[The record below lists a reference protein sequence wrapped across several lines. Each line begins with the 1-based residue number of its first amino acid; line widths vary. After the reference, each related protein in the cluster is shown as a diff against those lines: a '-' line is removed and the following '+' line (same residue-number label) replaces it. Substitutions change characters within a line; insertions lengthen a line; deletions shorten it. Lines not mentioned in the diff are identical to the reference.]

1 MQYRSDRN
9 GDPISIL
16 GFGCMRFSKKGNN
29 IDIDK
34 AEKEIKIALD
44 GGVNYFDTAYVYP
57 GSEVAVGEIFE
68 RLGCREKIRIAT
80 KLPHYLVRS
89 LDGAKKTFEEELK
102 RLRTG
107 YVDQY
112 LMHMLDDI
120 DAWEKLKKMGVDTWL
135 EEEKKNGRIR
145 NIGFSYH
152 GNTDNFIKLLDAY
165 NWDFCQIQYNYLD
178 EHTQAGKRGLEY
190 AYEKGIPVVIMEPLR
205 GGRLVNLLPEKA
217 KKLIAENE
225 RGYSP
230 AEWGLRW
237 LYNQPGVTC
246 VLSGMNSEEMVR
258 ENVRIASE
266 SEAGQFTDEDFELIR
281 QVKEAIGETMK
292 VGCTGCSYCMP
303 CPFGVDIPLTFHC
316 YNAIYSE
323 NRAQARHEYLQATLF
338 RKTPTDA
345 SACKKCGRCEQHC
358 PQHIAIREELV
369 NARKELE
376 TPYFKPLRFLVGKL
390 HLWG

>member
-1 MQYRSDRN
+1 MQYRLDRK
-9 GDPISIL
+9 GEPISVL
-16 GFGCMRFSKKGNN
+16 GYGCMRFTKKGNS
-29 IDIDK
+29 IDLEK
-34 AEKEIKIALD
+34 AEKELKIALD

-57 GSEVAVGEIFE
+57 GSEAAVGEIFE
-68 RLGCREKIRIAT
+68 RLGCRDKIRIAT

-89 LDGAKKTFEEELK
+89 LEGAQKIFEEELK

-112 LMHMLDDI
+112 LMHMLDDV
-120 DAWEKLKKMGVDTWL
+120 DAWEKLKKLGVDKWL
-135 EEEKKNGRIR
+135 EKEKAEGRIR

-152 GNTDNFIKLLDAY
+152 GNTENFRKLLDAY
-165 NWDFCQIQYNYLD
+165 DWDFCQIQYNYLD
-178 EHTQAGKRGLEY
+178 ENSQAGKNGLEY

-205 GGRLVNLLPEKA
+205 GGRLINLLPEKA
-217 KKLIAENE
+217 KELMKKNV

-246 VLSGMNSEEMVR
+246 VLSGMNSEDMVR
-258 ENVRIASE
+258 ENVRIAD
-266 SEAGQFTDEDFELIR
+266 EARVGEFTEEDFELIKK
-281 QVKEAIGETMK
+281 VKEAIGETMK

-316 YNAIYSE
+316 YNSAFSE
-323 NRAQARHEYLQATLF
+323 KKSQSRHEYLQATLF

-345 SACKKCGRCEQHC
+345 SNCQKCGKCEQHC
-358 PQHIAIREELV
+358 PQHIEIRKELV
-369 NARKELE
+369 NARKVLE
-376 TPYFKPLRFLVGKL
+376 APYFKVARFLVGKL
-390 HLWG
+390 KLWG